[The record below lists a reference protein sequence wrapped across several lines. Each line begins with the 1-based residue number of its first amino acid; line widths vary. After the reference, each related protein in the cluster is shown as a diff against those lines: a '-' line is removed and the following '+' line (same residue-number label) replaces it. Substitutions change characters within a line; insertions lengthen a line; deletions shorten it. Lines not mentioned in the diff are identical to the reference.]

1 MCGSNFLGFTLAT
14 VSLLGFAK
22 GYTIMAI
29 VTPIIILGIP
39 IFDTAAAIIRRT
51 LKRKSIMEA
60 DRGHLHHKL
69 IDKGL
74 SQKQVVLFL
83 YIITTVL
90 GMVAVLVT
98 GADIWKILF
107 LLLAIVVFVFTG
119 FINSIRPIEET
130 KEKQIDEKEK
140 VLAEPKKEIE
150 EKKKPKN
157 QRNKKKKNKRK
168 VK

>member
-1 MCGSNFLGFTLAT
+1 
-14 VSLLGFAK
+14 
-22 GYTIMAI
+22 MAI

-39 IFDTAAAIIRRT
+39 IFDTASAIIRRT